1 MNHENENDDVHLI
14 CMKIGGKLRIRIT
27 SKGYK
32 NEDNWRFPRAI
43 RKEGTRYS
51 VKASNINLI
60 KRGKSYFYA
69 VNFNGGVILKDE
81 VKNMIDKVYNTE
93 DESSECCICLCE
105 EKDSVFNP
113 CGHYVAC
120 ESCAFELKKCPI
132 CRIEVLSVIGF
143 DQLS

>member
-1 MNHENENDDVHLI
+1 
-14 CMKIGGKLRIRIT
+14 MK
-27 SKGYK
+27 
-32 NEDNWRFPRAI
+32 AH
-43 RKEGTRYS
+43 
-51 VKASNINLI
+51 NINLI
-60 KRGKSYFYA
+60 KRGKSYFYT
-69 VNFNGGVILKDE
+69 VNFNGGIILKDE

-120 ESCAFELKKCPI
+120 ESCTCELKKCPI
-132 CRIEVLSVIGF
+132 CRMEVLSVVGF